1 MVMRTENDNDAGP
14 LHTLK
19 ELHIETSRNGRLCT
33 LREGKTQK
41 RHCQQNGVQK
51 RCPSCTQEI
60 SYLPAQELA
69 TGNPKDGRG
78 CRTGRKGGFFVF
90 VLQKVLANI
99 WNQENGKGRRSRGE
113 RVARKNRHVEGIPR
127 VSIVRVH
134 VVVLR
139 KAKGFLVSVFVHES
153 KKPTRQT
160 FRLYR
165 VGCHCCCIVPV
176 RLAFRRDKDRV
187 PKQMARGNCCAV
199 VVVVVVAAII
209 LAVVRIEIVSLQST
223 MNRTQQG
230 RSRAG
235 MDQWRGLS

>member
-1 MVMRTENDNDAGP
+1 MRTENDNDAGP

-19 ELHIETSRNGRLCT
+19 ELHIETSRDGRLCT

-41 RHCQQNGVQK
+41 RHCQQNRIQG
-51 RCPSCTQEI
+51 RRPSSTQEI
-60 SYLPAQELA
+60 SYLSAQELA
-69 TGNPKDGRG
+69 AGNPQDGRG
-78 CRTGRKGGFFVF
+78 CRTGRKGGFFILL
-90 VLQKVLANI
+90 LQKILANVR
-99 WNQENGKGRRSRGE
+99 NQENGKGRRRRGE
-113 RVARKNRHVEGIPR
+113 RIARKNRHVEGVPR
-127 VSIVRVH
+127 VSSIRVQ

-139 KAKGFLVSVFVHES
+139 KAKGFLVGVFVHES

-165 VGCHCCCIVPV
+165 IGCHCCCIVPI

-187 PKQMARGNCCAV
+187 PKQMARGNYCAV
-199 VVVVVVAAII
+199 VVFVAAII

-235 MDQWRGLS
+235 MAQWRGLS